1 MQKGILNISISAG
14 SIARIIVVC
23 TLFYLLYVLRDL
35 VLVVITAVVLASAVE
50 PGVLFGKRYK
60 VSRLVSVIAMYTVA
74 AAMLVSVFYFFVPVL
89 VNDANTLLSSL
100 PQYVDSIS
108 VWNPLSDS
116 ATAGLGKAKEF
127 AQDIGFPTA
136 VMTTSSGES
145 GLFAT
150 MAQISRIISE
160 GGVIQTVSYFFGGF
174 LSLVLIIVLSFYLA
188 VQENGIEKFLRI
200 VIPRRYEAYVIGLW
214 QRSQE
219 KIALWAQGQFVLAL
233 VVGVLVY
240 MGLSLLGVRNALL
253 FALIAALFELI
264 PLFGPLLA
272 AIPAVAVA
280 VIDNGLSGGIAV
292 TVWYIIIQQFE
303 NHLIYPLVVQK
314 IVGVSPIIVII
325 ALVAGF
331 QLAGF
336 LGVLLSVPVATVLV
350 EVLNDVE
357 RRKASKTDDES

>member
-1 MQKGILNISISAG
+1 MQKGVLHISISAG
-14 SIARIIVVC
+14 SISRIIFLC

-60 VSRLVSVIAMYTVA
+60 VNRLMSVIVMYAMA
-74 AAMLVSVFYFFVPVL
+74 AVLLVSVFYFFVPVL
-89 VNDANTLLSSL
+89 LNDVNTLLSSL

-108 VWNPLSDS
+108 VWNPFSDS
-116 ATAGLGKAKEF
+116 ATVGLGKAKEF
-127 AQDIGFPTA
+127 AEGIGLQTPMAAT
-136 VMTTSSGES
+136 SGET
-145 GLFAT
+145 GMLVT
-150 MAQISRIISE
+150 MAKISRAISE
-160 GGVIQTVSYFFGGF
+160 GGTIQAISYFFGGF
-174 LSLVLIIVLSFYLA
+174 LSLALIIVLSFYLA

-214 QRSQE
+214 QHSQE

-253 FALIAALFELI
+253 FSLIAALFELI

-272 AIPAVAVA
+272 AIPAVVVA
-280 VIDNGLSGGIAV
+280 VIDNGLSGGVAV
-292 TVWYIIIQQFE
+292 MVWYIIIQQFE

-325 ALVAGF
+325 ALVAGL

-336 LGVLLSVPVATVLV
+336 LGVLLSVPIATVLV